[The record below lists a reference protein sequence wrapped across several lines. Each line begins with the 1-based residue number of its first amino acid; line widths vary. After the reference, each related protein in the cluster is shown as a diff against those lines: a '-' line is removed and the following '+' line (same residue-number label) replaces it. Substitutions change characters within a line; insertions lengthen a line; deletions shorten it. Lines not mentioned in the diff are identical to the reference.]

1 MEYPE
6 LRPGLKAEGEA
17 VVNESMVT
25 RHAGGHRGGVLTTP
39 SMIAFMEE
47 VAQAAT
53 QPYLPPDHT
62 TVGFEVSVRHL
73 APTLLGER
81 FSVIAELLEANGRKL
96 LFRVEAHNPRGK
108 MAEGTLRRTVVS
120 LGSLEERGA

>member
-1 MEYPE
+1 VECPE
-6 LRPGLKAEGEA
+6 LPPGLKAEGEA
-17 VVNESMVT
+17 VVSESMVT

-47 VAQAAT
+47 VAQAVI

-96 LFRVEAHNPRGK
+96 LFRVDAHNPRGK

>member
-1 MEYPE
+1 MECPE

-17 VVNESMVT
+17 MVSESMVT
-25 RHAGGHRGGVLTTP
+25 RHAGGGVLTTP
-39 SMIAFMEE
+39 SMIAFMEQ
-47 VAQAAT
+47 VAQAVT
-53 QPYLPPDHT
+53 KPYLPPDHT